1 MQLNEEKWEMRMEKE
16 GGTMNIAEVRG
27 DRIMASLI
35 IGLMLAVAF
44 ILCKILEIIVADYY
58 SISHL

>member
-58 SISHL
+58 SILHL

>member
-1 MQLNEEKWEMRMEKE
+1 MRMEKE

-35 IGLMLAVAF
+35 IVLML
-44 ILCKILEIIVADYY
+44 LCKILEIIVADYY
-58 SISHL
+58 SILHL

>member
-1 MQLNEEKWEMRMEKE
+1 MEKE

-35 IGLMLAVAF
+35 IGLMLAVAL
-44 ILCKILEIIVADYY
+44 ILCKIF
-58 SISHL
+58 